1 MEPQLASEERQLC
14 NRLTA
19 VKLALQILEQRT
31 PLSDRQRGL
40 ARRALE
46 GVDALATTLLE
57 RIDAERNRPVSRE
70 PLDRTVDARDRRW
83 LSRPRGHRAAAAN
96 PRENAC

>member
-1 MEPQLASEERQLC
+1 MEPYLASDERQLC
-14 NRLTA
+14 NRLTT

-40 ARRALE
+40 ARRALA
-46 GVDALATTLLE
+46 GLDALATMLLE
-57 RIDAERNRPVSRE
+57 RIDAERGRPASWE

-83 LSRPRGHRAAAAN
+83 LSGSRGQREAAAN
-96 PRENAC
+96 PRET